1 MLAIFVVLNIY
12 SVANTFLILFYF
24 FLSGV
29 FTMNV
34 VAAPVVYCKKV
45 LGSSEVRLFSF
56 GSA

>member
-12 SVANTFLILFYF
+12 SVANTFLIFF